1 MIFFRCCQVEQ
12 LRLYSRSQETATE
25 YRFTKVAGL
34 KACDLIKNK
43 TPTQVFFCEYCEI
56 FKNIHFE
63 EHLRTAASGTLCLFD
78 SGFEKTQGSILYSII
93 VFLTI
98 STLIV
103 RNLFYLNSSQNSFQK
118 EKY

>member
-1 MIFFRCCQVEQ
+1 M
-12 LRLYSRSQETATE
+12 E
-25 YRFTKVAGL
+25 YLFTKVPGL

-78 SGFEKTQGSILYSII
+78 SGFEKTQGSIFYSII

-98 STLIV
+98 LTLIV
-103 RNLFYLNSSQNSFQK
+103 RNLFDLNSSQNSFQK
-118 EKY
+118 EKYWRKCFKHEYK